1 MKVFTQLI
9 FSLLCLTFFACQ
21 PAAEETQAT
30 PAYAVAADDDHL
42 TLPDQFDAVVVVD
55 SLGRGRHLAVRDN
68 GDIFVHLSNRTEDEK
83 AIVVLRDTTGD
94 GVADVRANYGDYPGT
109 GIEIHKDHLYFASK
123 SRIYRAPLEGDNL
136 LPSNQIDT
144 IAKLEGGEGG
154 HSEKTFTFDNNGNM
168 YVNVGSLSNACQE
181 ERRTAGSKGVMPCLE
196 LETRGGI
203 WRFSDEALNQE
214 QTLDMRYATGIRNA
228 VAINWDPMSDHL
240 YVAQHGRDDLH
251 RFWPDLFTE
260 DQNVNLP
267 AEEFMLVNEG
277 DDFGWPYCYY
287 DQNQGQRFLNPEYGG
302 DGSIV
307 EQCSDAKTPLVGF
320 PGHWGPND
328 LLFYQGD
335 QFPEKY
341 KGGAFIAFHGSW
353 NRLGHA
359 QDGFRVVFV
368 PMKDGQVTGDYEVF
382 ADAFIGADE
391 INSPGEAKY
400 RPCGLAEG
408 PDGSLYICDSM
419 KGRIWRIVYNPE
431 VSI

>member
-1 MKVFTQLI
+1 MKIST
-9 FSLLCLTFFACQ
+9 LLFAASMAMFMNACQ
-21 PAAEETQAT
+21 PSTEESA
-30 PAYAVAADDDHL
+30 PAPDYAVAPDDDQL

-55 SLGRGRHLAVRDN
+55 SLGRGRHIVVRDN
-68 GDIFVHLSNRTEDEK
+68 GDIFVHLSNRTEDGK
-83 AIVVLRDTTGD
+83 AIVALRDTTGD
-94 GVADVRANYGDYPGT
+94 GVADVRANYGDYNGT
-109 GIEIHKDHLYFASK
+109 GIELHKNHLYFASK
-123 SRIYRAPLEGDNL
+123 NRIYRAAFNGDAL
-136 LPSNQIDT
+136 LPSNTIDT
-144 IAKLEGGEGG
+144 IAKLEGGQGG
-154 HSEKTFTFDNNGNM
+154 HSEKTFTFDEGGNM

-181 ERRTAGSKGVMPCLE
+181 EIRTKGSQGIMPCVE

-203 WRFSDEALNQE
+203 WKFDDETPNQE
-214 QTLDMRYATGIRNA
+214 QTLEMRYATGIRNA
-228 VAINWDPMSDHL
+228 VAITWDPISGHL
-240 YVAQHGRDDLH
+240 YAAQHGRDDLH

-260 DQNVNLP
+260 DQNVEMP

-287 DQNQGQRFLNPEYGG
+287 DPFQNQKFLNPEYGG
-302 DGSIV
+302 DGEIV
-307 EQCSDAKTPLVGF
+307 DRCADAKAPLVGF

-328 LLFYQGD
+328 LLIYQGD

-382 ADAFIGADE
+382 ADAFIGAEE

-419 KGRIWRIVYNPE
+419 KGRIWRIVYNPQSE
-431 VSI
+431 I